1 MKRIKNLKANL
12 EEKIFQSDKV
22 IIVPHIDADFDA
34 IASSVGMSLLV
45 DHFNKENHVLIGDT
59 LCKLNNGARAMV
71 EECQERFPIIGLPE
85 YEKIKGENDFNVL
98 CDVNKPKLTFIK
110 EFDREHL
117 AIIDHHN
124 KDDESFDACI
134 EHYDTQASSASEI
147 ITAILSSYRIPI
159 PKEVADM
166 LYAGILLDTGKLHK
180 NDTGTTHRIIAKL
193 MDQGARRDDA
203 EQYFTDD
210 VFSTRK
216 VEKLVAS
223 AQYINYRVG
232 LILGPEGK
240 VFKKEELARAADTLL
255 TGKVDATFAV
265 GDIGD
270 GIISISA
277 RSNGAIDAG
286 LAMGEIE
293 GGGGKDS
300 AATKLTNTTVEE
312 AGKRLKKVIF
322 PHHRFKEA

>member
-1 MKRIKNLKANL
+1 MKRIINLKANL
-12 EEKIFQSDKV
+12 EQKILQSDKV
-22 IIVPHIDADFDA
+22 IIVPHIEADFDA
-34 IASSVGMSLLV
+34 IASSVGMSMIV

-59 LCKLNNGARAMV
+59 LCKLNNGTQAMI

-85 YEKIKGENDFNVL
+85 YEKIKSDNDFNIL
-98 CDVNKPKLTFIK
+98 CDVNKPKLTYVK
-110 EFDREHL
+110 VFDRDHL

-124 KDDESFDACI
+124 KDGESFDACI
-134 EHYDTQASSASEI
+134 EHYDTQVSSASEI
-147 ITAILSSYRIPI
+147 ITALLSSYKIKI
-159 PKEVADM
+159 PKEVANM
-166 LYAGILLDTGKLHK
+166 LYAGILLDTNKFFK
-180 NDTGTTHRIIAKL
+180 NESGSTHRLIGRL
-193 MDQGARRDDA
+193 VDQGATREEA

-210 VFSTRK
+210 MFSNRK

-223 AQYINYRVG
+223 AQYLNYRVG
-232 LILGPEGK
+232 LILGEEGK
-240 VFKKEELARAADTLL
+240 VYKKEELARAADTIL
-255 TGKVDATFAV
+255 TGNVDATFAV

-277 RSNGAIDAG
+277 RSKGTIDAG

-312 AGKRLKKVIF
+312 TAKRLKKIIF
-322 PHHRFKEA
+322 PHHRFKES